1 MADTVNPFD
10 VLHSLL
16 DPDAAFEDNV
26 ARIQA
31 LLESGKLDL
40 QLVAHLLVEADA
52 MPILAANNYNLNRD
66 LQNLSQ
72 QLSEAEACI
81 REYSERF
88 KELAV
93 AGQEGVM
100 AEDEKQV
107 ACKMLKFPN
116 GELVN

>member
-1 MADTVNPFD
+1 MADKTNPYD
-10 VLHSLL
+10 ILHSLL
-16 DPDAAFEDNV
+16 DTDAPFEDNV
-26 ARIQA
+26 SQIQGM
-31 LLESGKLDL
+31 LESGKFDL
-40 QLVAHLLVEADA
+40 HLAAYLLVEADA

-81 REYSERF
+81 RDYSERF

-93 AGQEGVM
+93 ASQDGITAADERQE
-100 AEDEKQV
+100 
-107 ACKMLKFPN
+107 ACRMLKFPN